1 MDMMDGETEVRDYGL
16 ERLMML
22 SDGVF
27 AIAMTLLALDL
38 RPEGPWDHTLAGLRI
53 AIAGPFQAFFWSF
66 FAASIFWAGHRRQF
80 GAYRR
85 SDGIITFF
93 NLLLL
98 GEIILLPAATRILT
112 EMKYSPDGLTLYLGL
127 FALIGCTNAANWLY
141 VAFLTDILRPP
152 QRGVAEK
159 CLVALMQMVL
169 PVGMTALGVFSSA
182 NGLHWLLFVMPLPML
197 VMHWARVGA
206 VAIDRRISKAGWG
219 VPPPPDPPSL
229 IKASRQ

>member
-1 MDMMDGETEVRDYGL
+1 MDMLDGETEVRDYGL

-38 RPEGPWDHTLAGLRI
+38 RPQDPWDHTLNGLWS
-53 AIAGPFQAFFWSF
+53 AIARPFQAFFWSF
-66 FAASIFWAGHRRQF
+66 FAASVFWAGHRRQF

-85 SDGIITFF
+85 SDTIITFF

-112 EMKYSPDGLTLYLGL
+112 EMRYSVDGLTLYLGL
-127 FALIGCTNAANWLY
+127 FAVIGCTNAANWLY
-141 VAFLTDILRPP
+141 AAFLTDVLRPP
-152 QRGVAEK
+152 RRGAAEK

-169 PVGMTALGVFSSA
+169 PVGMTSLGVFSSA
-182 NGLHWLLFVMPLPML
+182 DGLHWLLFTMPLPMF
-197 VMHWARVGA
+197 VAHWLRVGA
-206 VAIDRRISKAGWG
+206 VAIDRKFSKPLGT
-219 VPPPPDPPSL
+219 VQVPPDPPSL
-229 IKASRQ
+229 IESRR